1 MTRKH
6 LVFAAAALAAA
17 LAAGSA
23 AAQSTGWY
31 IGGGGAMTNAKF
43 SQGDFSGLATGTF
56 SADDSEFAPR
66 FYGGYWVTPNWGFE
80 FGAAALGSYDL
91 RYNNGGAGTAVYE
104 FSAAALTAALTGR
117 LPLAGGVS
125 LTGRAGLAFTAA
137 SLDLKVNN
145 GTANPPLCTNI
156 GYSDCTST
164 ETNFYWG
171 VGGQFD
177 LTPRWALRLDYDNYG
192 EVGSQY
198 ETGRAKMETISFG
211 VQFTF

>member
-23 AAQSTGWY
+23 AAQDSGWY
-31 IGGGGAMTNAKF
+31 IGGGGGMTKAKF

-66 FYGGYWVTPNWGFE
+66 FFGGYHVTPNWGFE
-80 FGAAALGSYDL
+80 FSAAGLGSYDL
-91 RYNNGGAGTAVYE
+91 RFNNGGAGTAVYE
-104 FSAAALTAALTGR
+104 YSAAALTAALTAR

-125 LTGRAGLAFTAA
+125 LTGRAGLAFTATA
-137 SLDLKVNN
+137 LDLKVDN
-145 GTANPPLCTNI
+145 GTANPPLCTNVS
-156 GYSDCTST
+156 YVDCTST

-171 VGGQFD
+171 LGGQFD
-177 LTPRWALRLDYDNYG
+177 ITPRWAIRLDYDNYG
-192 EVGSQY
+192 EVGDQY
-198 ETGRAKMETISFG
+198 STGRAKMETVSLA
-211 VQFTF
+211 VQFNF